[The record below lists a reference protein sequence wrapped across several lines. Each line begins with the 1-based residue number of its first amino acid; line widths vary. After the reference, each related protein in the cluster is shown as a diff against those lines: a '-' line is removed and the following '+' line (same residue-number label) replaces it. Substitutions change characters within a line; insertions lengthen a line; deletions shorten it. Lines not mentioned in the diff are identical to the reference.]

1 MARGGHMGKVA
12 WFFLAVFWT
21 VSVVICAYA
30 AFEVF
35 IWRLAG
41 TADEPRWMEHVA
53 TLVRQAFGTGSQDPF
68 RSTIETVVTGLLA
81 FLTGTLA
88 SKEKSLVLLG
98 ICVLI

>member
-53 TLVRQAFGTGSQDPF
+53 TLVRQAFGRAPKIPLEAPSR
-68 RSTIETVVTGLLA
+68 RS
-81 FLTGTLA
+81 
-88 SKEKSLVLLG
+88 
-98 ICVLI
+98 